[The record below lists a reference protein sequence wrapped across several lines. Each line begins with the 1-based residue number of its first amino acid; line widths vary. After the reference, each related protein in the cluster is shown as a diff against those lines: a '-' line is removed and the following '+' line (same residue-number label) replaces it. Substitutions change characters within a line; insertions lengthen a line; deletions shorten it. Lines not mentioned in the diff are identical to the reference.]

1 MQYLPGS
8 FGADAQGRRLRIFES
23 WLVAQQ
29 MAKAGQS
36 PFPQLH
42 PDGKATQEEIAQEA
56 MSVSDFATYMGKLY
70 RHSFLDRFNEVSGR
84 WPDYSRPMSLPDFE
98 DYTASRFGRFPNIPE
113 KAPGGPYPEIALKE
127 LPGPTVRLREWGAA
141 FSLTRRLI
149 LSDRLDKIADLPTRF
164 AEAFARTKS
173 QVAAVQTLQ
182 ANPTLW
188 DGNALF
194 SAQHANTGTTALS
207 ADFAG
212 MNALIAA
219 DQALS
224 VMTDD
229 EGYLIDVNGSVS
241 GGTRTLLIPPALK
254 WVVEAIRQNP
264 TLLNGVNPVTNL
276 AQSLV
281 QNVIIDPFLTDA
293 NNWYLLA
300 DPTGPLSPIVALN
313 LNGETTPFIGR
324 KNPETTALQGGTDPY
339 TFDFDQLDFKGRDDY
354 NFIAVEWRGSYGAIV
369 P

>member
-1 MQYLPGS
+1 MAQYLPGS
-8 FGADAQGRRLRIFES
+8 FGYEAQGRRLRLLES

-29 MAKAGQS
+29 MSAAGRS

-42 PDGKATQEEIAQEA
+42 ADGEQITEAMLAEEA
-56 MSVSDFATYMGKLY
+56 MSVSDFPTYMGKLF
-70 RHSFLDRFNEVSGR
+70 RHSFLDRFTELSGA
-84 WPDYSRPMSLPDFE
+84 WPQYTRPMSLPDFE
-98 DYTASRFGRFPNIPE
+98 TYTASRFGRFPNIPE
-113 KAPGGPYPEIALKE
+113 KAPGGPYSDIGLKE
-127 LPGPTVRLREWGAA
+127 LPGPSVFLREWGAT

-149 LSDRLDKIADLPTRF
+149 LSDRLDKISDLPTRF

-173 QVAAVQTLQ
+173 QIAAVQTLQ

-194 SAQHANTGTTALS
+194 SAQHANTGTTALT

-224 VMTDD
+224 DQLDD
-229 EGYLIDVNGSVS
+229 EGYPIDAGYDK
-241 GGTRTLLIPPALK
+241 GRTLLIPTELK
-254 WVVEAIRQNP
+254 WVVRAIQANP
-264 TLLNGVNPVTNL
+264 TLLNGTNYVANL

-281 QNVIIDPFLTDA
+281 ENIIVDPFLTDA
-293 NNWYLLA
+293 NNWYMLT

-313 LNGETTPFIGR
+313 LNGETTPFIG
-324 KNPETTALQGGTDPY
+324 KKDPVTTALQGGSDPY

-354 NFIAVEWRGSYGAIV
+354 NFIPTEWRGSYGALV